1 MTRSLVKLEADIQ
14 SPTDNY
20 KIFLAISSKL
30 NMTRGKHSN
39 IGRWVCQSISIQAPP
54 QFFPEYS
61 DPDLKNLCKARNTAL
76 ENCRKR
82 KEERIGDLKK
92 NNNKKLL
99 KKYPCPKI

>member
-14 SPTDNY
+14 SPTENY
-20 KIFLAISSKL
+20 KIFSAISSKL

-61 DPDLKNLCKARNTAL
+61 ATVLILKIFAKL
-76 ENCRKR
+76 E
-82 KEERIGDLKK
+82 IQL
-92 NNNKKLL
+92 
-99 KKYPCPKI
+99 